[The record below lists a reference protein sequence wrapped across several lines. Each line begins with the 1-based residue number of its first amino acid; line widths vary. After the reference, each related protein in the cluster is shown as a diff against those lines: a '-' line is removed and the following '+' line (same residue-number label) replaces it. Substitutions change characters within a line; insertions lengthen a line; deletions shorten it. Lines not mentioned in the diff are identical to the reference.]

1 MKNNLLWWYEVFLRQ
16 GASIKRWAKLE
27 KVTEMEMEFI
37 VNMCAILKSGVGRV
51 GDKNLIEQAM
61 KKTGC
66 TQAELARISGADR
79 SVITNV
85 LKGRRGLG
93 KKNRELIAR
102 FAGID
107 ITHAKVNYNE

>member
-1 MKNNLLWWYEVFLRQ
+1 MKNNLLWWYEIFLRQ
-16 GASIKRWAKLE
+16 GASIRRWAKLE
-27 KVTEMEMEFI
+27 NVTEEEMEFI
-37 VNMCAILKSGVGRV
+37 VNMCAILKAGVGRV
-51 GDKNLIEQAM
+51 GDKNLIEQAL

-66 TQAELARISGADR
+66 SQSDLARVSGANK

-93 KKNRELIAR
+93 AKNRELIAK

-107 ITHAKVNYNE
+107 IKPAQVNYND